1 MYKRVLLK
9 LSGEALASSDFPF
22 SVETL
27 DSIARQVKE
36 IHNLGVKVG
45 IVVGGG
51 NICRGRIFEESGFD
65 RVESDYL
72 GMLAT
77 VINAKF
83 VAESIKKQGIK
94 AKALSAVEAVNIEP
108 YSKEKANE
116 LLDDDYV
123 LVFGGGVGKPYHST
137 DTGSAQRALDI
148 NAEVILMA
156 KSGVDGVYDSDPK
169 KNPNAKRFDE
179 LTFNDILK
187 LNLQVIDSQAAEL
200 CEKGK
205 VQAFIFNMAEDNSIV
220 RAVKQEIIGTVVN
233 FKGEII

>member
-9 LSGEALASSDFPF
+9 LSGEALAAKDFPF
-22 SVETL
+22 SLEVL
-27 DSIARQVKE
+27 DDIARQVKE
-36 IHNLGVKVG
+36 IVELGCSVG

-51 NICRGRIFEESGFD
+51 NICRGRMFEELGFD
-65 RVESDYL
+65 RVESDYT

-83 VAESIKKQGIK
+83 VSESIKKIGIK
-94 AKALSAVEAVNIEP
+94 AKALSAVEAVNVDL
-108 YSKEKANE
+108 YSVDYANQLMDE
-116 LLDDDYV
+116 GYV

-169 KNPNAKRFDE
+169 VNPNAKRYDE
-179 LTFNDILK
+179 LTFQDILDK
-187 LNLQVIDSQAAEL
+187 NLKVIDSQAAEV
-200 CEKGK
+200 CAKGK
-205 VQAFIFNMAEDNSIV
+205 VEAFVFNMSDKDNIIK
-220 RAVKQEIIGTVVN
+220 AVKQEAIGTRIK
-233 FKGEII
+233 F

>member
-9 LSGEALASSDFPF
+9 LSGEALASKDFPF
-22 SVETL
+22 NVDTL
-27 DSIARQVKE
+27 NDIARQVKE
-36 IHNLGVKVG
+36 IHDLGVKVG

-65 RVESDYL
+65 RVESDYI

-83 VAESIKKQGIK
+83 VSESIEKTGIK
-94 AKALSAVEAVNIEP
+94 AMAMSAVEAVNIEP
-108 YSKEKANE
+108 YEVNKANE
-116 LLDDDYV
+116 LLNDDYV

-156 KSGVDGVYDSDPK
+156 KSGVDGVYDKDPNVYSD
-169 KNPNAKRFDE
+169 ATRFDE
-179 LTFNDILK
+179 LTFNDILEK
-187 LNLQVIDSQAAEL
+187 NLKVIDSQAAEL

-205 VQAFIFNMAEDNSIV
+205 IQAFIFNMSEKDSII
-220 RAVKQEIIGTVVN
+220 RAVKQEITGTVVK
-233 FKGEII
+233 F